1 MPQFCEFT
9 FEIIVAQMCR
19 LGGSIISSPFST
31 SSGMGAFCSSVNAAK
46 PYFLS
51 VSKNFWMSSSGDMG

>member
-51 VSKNFWMSSSGDMG
+51 VSKNF